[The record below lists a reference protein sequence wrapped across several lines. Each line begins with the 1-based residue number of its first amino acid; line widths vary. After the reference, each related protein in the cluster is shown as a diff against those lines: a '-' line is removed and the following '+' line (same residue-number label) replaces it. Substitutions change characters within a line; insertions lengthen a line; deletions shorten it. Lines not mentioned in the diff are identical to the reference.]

1 MKKAAKIE
9 KNEPYNSPELEAF
22 LSMEE
27 TINTEYIRTSMML
40 AAQIEDA
47 MIAKGIGK
55 KMLADMLGKKPSVI
69 TKWLSGTHNFE
80 TNTLTEIA
88 KALDFKIFAFDV
100 PTRTD
105 KIILNAHITL
115 NVEMSK
121 PVSIPLTKGDVYGYF
136 STKDKSP
143 LSCYN
148 NITINKY
155 KAEA

>member
-1 MKKAAKIE
+1 MKKAAKIQ
-9 KNEPYNSPELEAF
+9 KSEPYNSPELAAF

-27 TINTEYIRTSMML
+27 TISTEYIRTSMML

-55 KMLADMLGKKPSVI
+55 KMLADILGKKPSVI

-88 KALDFKIFAFDV
+88 KALDIKIFAFDV
-100 PTRTD
+100 PTRSD

-115 NVEMSK
+115 NVNMNK
-121 PVSIPLTKGDVYGYF
+121 PVNIPLTKGEVYGYF
-136 STKDKSP
+136 RTNDKSS
-143 LSCYN
+143 LSSYN
-148 NITINKY
+148 SITVKKY

>member
-1 MKKAAKIE
+1 MKKAAKMQN
-9 KNEPYNSPELEAF
+9 NEPYSSPELEVF

-47 MIAKGIGK
+47 MIARGIGK

-88 KALDFKIFAFDV
+88 KALDFTIFAFDV

-105 KIILNAHITL
+105 KVILNAHITL

-136 STKDKSP
+136 STKDKFP
-143 LSCYN
+143 LSSSN
-148 NITINKY
+148 NITVNKH